1 MRWEFI
7 HKSLWTLGASLC
19 TAFCLASEAKEPLQ
33 VTLRV
38 PAAAETANSWPWMA
52 LGGIFLLLCVI
63 ALAARRRL
71 PFGKGL

>member
-1 MRWEFI
+1 MRWKFI
-7 HKSLWTLGASLC
+7 HKALWTLGASLG
-19 TAFCLASEAKEPLQ
+19 TAFCLATEANEPLQ

-38 PAAAETANSWPWMA
+38 PAVVETANTWPWMA

-71 PFGKGL
+71 PFGKGF